1 MRKIKPG
8 LSVLFTVTYLLIV
21 VAALA
26 IITLSVPTFVGNYFL
41 TQRLGEQQKAL
52 NACSTDILPYV
63 DEINPDR
70 IYQTLIKHSTE
81 QNGRILFVDL
91 DNVCQADTFCRANGT
106 VISTSELTS
115 VLKENADFAYG
126 YHKIEMLDLSVTRD
140 NEYLTKTSGSFW
152 SAYYA
157 QTVFSQGKPIGA
169 LLLVSPVD
177 DIVQNVLSVSRGLI
191 IFSIIFIVIIAS
203 FTFYMSN
210 RLTLSLRKF
219 NRAISKMAGGDLSVR
234 VDEHA
239 IAEFGDV
246 ARAFNLMAEQL
257 ENLDASRNQFVS
269 DASHELKTPLASM
282 KILSESLLASPDAPP
297 ELYQEF
303 LTDINNE
310 VDRLSLVI
318 NDLLTLVKTDK
329 GLETLV
335 YSDVDLGKLLRKVV
349 NSVEPLAAKKN
360 ITVSYQYSDVILRA
374 DELRLRQVCT
384 NLIDNALKYSPEG
397 TCVSVNLSSSLG
409 FAYLTVTDQG
419 IGISEDNLP
428 HLFERFY
435 RVDKARSRAQGGTG
449 LGLAIVKQIIEQ
461 HGGTIS
467 VKSALGEGTTFT
479 VTLPIKKEG

>member
-41 TQRLGEQQKAL
+41 SQRLDEQSKAL
-52 NACSTDILPYV
+52 NDCSVDILPYV
-63 DEINPDR
+63 DEINPDL

-81 QNGRILFVDL
+81 QNGRILFVDA
-91 DNVCQADTFCRANGT
+91 DFVCQADTFCRANGS
-106 VISTSELTS
+106 VISTQELDA
-115 VLKENADFAYG
+115 VLTENADFSYG
-126 YHKIEMLDLSVTRD
+126 YHKIEILDSSVTRD
-140 NEYLTKTSGSFW
+140 NEYLTKTSGTFW
-152 SAYYA
+152 AGYYA
-157 QTVFSQGKPIGA
+157 QTVFAGGKPIGA

-191 IFSIIFIVIIAS
+191 VFDIAFVIIISS

-210 RLTLSLRKF
+210 RLTLSLRRF

-234 VDEHA
+234 VDENA
-239 IAEFGDV
+239 IAEFGDL
-246 ARAFNLMAEQL
+246 ARAFNLMAFQL

-282 KILSESLLASPDAPP
+282 KILSESLLSSPDAPP
-297 ELYQEF
+297 ELYREF
-303 LTDINNE
+303 LTDINSE

-335 YSDVDLGKLLRKVV
+335 FSEVDLGKLLRKVV
-349 NSVEPLAAKKN
+349 NSVEPIAAKKN
-360 ITVSYQYSDVILRA
+360 ITVLYEYSDVLLPA

-384 NLIDNALKYSPEG
+384 NLIDNALKYSPEN
-397 TCVSVNLSSSLG
+397 TTVEVKLSSSLG
-409 FAYLTVTDQG
+409 VATLTVADQG
-419 IGISEDNLP
+419 IGISSENLP

-435 RVDKARSRAQGGTG
+435 RVDKARSRQQGGTG

-461 HGGTIS
+461 HGGEIS
-467 VKSALGEGTTFT
+467 VKSELGKGTTFT